1 MGQFWKYGTSLQPI
15 FPLVRTQRH
24 DQTFLT
30 GGGWEDVV
38 DGFPVVNE
46 MGFNEHIVSAIAQFR
61 KKANKYPGKLSES
74 KKSTRHHGLV
84 REKVLVSAN
93 RKNGYQGQYAYLP
106 GDMVMFLQLSEPELS
121 WSVK

>member
-15 FPLVRTQRH
+15 FPLART
-24 DQTFLT
+24 LSNW
-30 GGGWEDVV
+30 GWVGRCSV
-38 DGFPVVNE
+38 HGFPVVNE

-106 GDMVMFLQLSEPELS
+106 GDMVTFLNLSEPELS